1 MSPHLHAP
9 ELVGHRAKVFG
20 NDKVKGNCSWH
31 VEEILQQEEHRESP
45 LLYTHMPYWMQCI
58 IMFCDRCTRLKR
70 DLHKCYISAEFEQAL
85 AHSNPPPP
93 AVNWIDTMQENTCE
107 AEADFPEV
115 N

>member
-45 LLYTHMPYWMQCI
+45 LLYTHMPW
-58 IMFCDRCTRLKR
+58 LKR